1 MQSMIYKN
9 SSDISSLQIELSTLT
24 TSSILSGIYQSFIDL
39 EIYSKQVIDAN
50 STANTVLIAEQF
62 VGASS
67 TIYSEVVST
76 LSMSTL
82 YTSQTIDLTGN
93 NFVGTMDLTTYRNFD
108 VRVHDIVNNGSKYQ
122 LNYLSNT
129 ANSDL
134 EYRAGNIFINISTV
148 GQTYTPN
155 NGKLRFDV
163 YRYGFPSRQNESVFP
178 LLGNGDYTLHY
189 GYTIHNN
196 TVFTNLLNAYPRLGT
211 YAINYIRLTPPSVIL
226 SYDGVNPVV
235 RDPSYFWRGERVSIN
250 WSNYSYFPFAS
261 TGYMNFNPEIN
272 VDVLANS
279 NLIASYGPFS
289 LGLSTTTVTMP
300 YLSTPVATNGTIYT
314 SPKVVTTIRAYI
326 VGKPME
332 ATELILNTIQP
343 CFTTLLLSTN
353 GTNFS
358 MGNEIVGITDIGNF
372 PLYNQVPVVT
382 SLGGRTSYNN
392 NPNYGG
398 SNLFNGVL
406 NQAGSIG
413 FSNILIPDSAGSLF
427 YNTINTLFDFS
438 YNYSYAAFYLNI
450 NGTSNLSNFITLQEY
465 GSQVTATFTDSFSTI
480 SFVCEPISVIS
491 YYGFYYGIFSNTS
504 VNIAPQAYRWGQ
516 DKNTLVTLS
525 YTPLLSTYTTATYTE
540 SNYIGPD
547 NSGMPDASALVTAS
561 VGGLTTPP
569 YTYYYPLSTLT
580 FYNITDNTT
589 PTYGSNIAGNTI
601 TGYTYDGTT
610 YYGSTFVL
618 TNSQNAQVF
627 KL

>member
-1 MQSMIYKN
+1 
-9 SSDISSLQIELSTLT
+9 
-24 TSSILSGIYQSFIDL
+24 
-39 EIYSKQVIDAN
+39 
-50 STANTVLIAEQF
+50 
-62 VGASS
+62 
-67 TIYSEVVST
+67 
-76 LSMSTL
+76 
-82 YTSQTIDLTGN
+82 
-93 NFVGTMDLTTYRNFD
+93 
-108 VRVHDIVNNGSKYQ
+108 
-122 LNYLSNT
+122 
-129 ANSDL
+129 
-134 EYRAGNIFINISTV
+134 
-148 GQTYTPN
+148 
-155 NGKLRFDV
+155 
-163 YRYGFPSRQNESVFP
+163 
-178 LLGNGDYTLHY
+178 
-189 GYTIHNN
+189 
-196 TVFTNLLNAYPRLGT
+196 
-211 YAINYIRLTPPSVIL
+211 
-226 SYDGVNPVV
+226 
-235 RDPSYFWRGERVSIN
+235 
-250 WSNYSYFPFAS
+250 
-261 TGYMNFNPEIN
+261 
-272 VDVLANS
+272 
-279 NLIASYGPFS
+279 
-289 LGLSTTTVTMP
+289 MP